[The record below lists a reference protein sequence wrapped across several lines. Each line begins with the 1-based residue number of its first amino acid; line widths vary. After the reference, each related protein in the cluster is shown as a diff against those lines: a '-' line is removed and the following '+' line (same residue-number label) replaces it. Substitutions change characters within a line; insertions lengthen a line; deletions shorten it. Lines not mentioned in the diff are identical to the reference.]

1 MAPALSRQA
10 VIDKSMASVREAVA
24 DGASVMI
31 GRSGMPTRVA
41 DFLPVARE
49 VIHRSENGL
58 VDIGSEG
65 ASVGEMI
72 DGLTLDALQGLTGVP
87 LRMAVPAG

>member
-31 GRSGMPTRVA
+31 G
-41 DFLPVARE
+41 
-49 VIHRSENGL
+49 
-58 VDIGSEG
+58 
-65 ASVGEMI
+65 
-72 DGLTLDALQGLTGVP
+72 GLTLDALQGLTGVP

>member
-10 VIDKSMASVREAVA
+10 VIDKSIASVREAVA

-31 GRSGMPTRVA
+31 SS
-41 DFLPVARE
+41 F
-49 VIHRSENGL
+49 GL
-58 VDIGSEG
+58 LGIGSEG
-65 ASVGEMI
+65 ASIGEMI

>member
-31 GRSGMPTRVA
+31 GGSGIVPRGRRTDRGADRSP
-41 DFLPVARE
+41 F
-49 VIHRSENGL
+49 GL
-58 VDIGSEG
+58 LGIGSEG

>member
-1 MAPALSRQA
+1 MSRQA
-10 VIDKSMASVREAVA
+10 VIDKSMASVREAMA

-31 GRSGMPTRVA
+31 GGSGTSGMPDELIEA
-41 DFLPVARE
+41 LID
-49 VIHRSENGL
+49 RSFGL
-58 VDIGSEG
+58 LGIGSEG